1 MFIKCLKVGPIGTN
15 CYILCDTISSQAA
28 VIDPGAD
35 AGRIAAA
42 VADTGCELKYIL
54 LTHGHWDHQGA
65 VEALREQTGAPVA
78 AFAGEEAL
86 IADPSL
92 CLFDSFGTGR
102 FTPAHIDNAMDDG
115 GTLALGNL
123 ELKFIATP
131 GHTSG
136 SCCILCQDCLFSG
149 DTLFRDDSGRTD
161 LPTGSA
167 SDMLLSLRR
176 LAALPGEYRVFP
188 GHEELTTM
196 SYERENNILLREDA
210 R

>member
-15 CYILCDTISSQAA
+15 CYILCDTISGEAA

-35 AGRIAAA
+35 AARIAAA
-42 VADTGCELKYIL
+42 VTDTGCRPRYIL

-65 VEALREQTGAPVA
+65 VEALRDQTGASVA
-78 AFAGEEAL
+78 ALSGELGL
-86 IADPSL
+86 IADPSM

-102 FTPAHIDNAMDDG
+102 FVPARVDSEMGDG
-115 GTLALGNL
+115 DTLPFGNL
-123 ELKFIATP
+123 ELRFIATP

-136 SCCILCQDCLFSG
+136 SCCIIYQDCLFSG
-149 DTLFRDDSGRTD
+149 DTLFRGDSGRTD

-167 SDMLLSLRR
+167 KDIKTSLRK

-196 SYERENNILLREDA
+196 SYERENNPLLREDA